1 MLILRN
7 IHIASSEFE
16 MCLLDLSPHPA
27 PPQYLPNAVNV
38 VIEECLLHLTFEGLP
53 IPTEILTNILQHL
66 CIIGVAA
73 VTTAPFTLQH
83 IHCHPTPS
91 TPAQHSAKTIPE
103 EGGNS
108 IQPDRP
114 PALSSPDPLTTSTLL
129 YYKTYCV
136 TCTH

>member
-38 VIEECLLHLTFEGLP
+38 VIEECLLHSTFKSLP

-73 VTTAPFTLQH
+73 VTTAPFTLHH
-83 IHCHPTPS
+83 IHCHVILL
-91 TPAQHSAKTIPE
+91 PALLPNIVPKPYLRTEGTAFNLIDPQHCPHQILS
-103 EGGNS
+103 
-108 IQPDRP
+108 RP
-114 PALSSPDPLTTSTLL
+114 PPSCIIKLI
-129 YYKTYCV
+129 V
-136 TCTH
+136 